1 MTDIA
6 AAKKKLLR
14 SFTVFLISLAIFVL
28 GCVLLARVT
37 TYAAPG
43 VTIDFT
49 AGDAGE
55 GSMGVLEILFL
66 FVLIGLLP
74 SLLLMMT
81 SFTRIIIVL
90 SFMRNA
96 LGTQQSPPNQVLV
109 GLALFLTIF
118 IMQPVFQDIYVNAY
132 QPYQRQEMTAE
143 EALDAASVPV
153 KSFMA
158 RQTSIKSVNLFI
170 KISDENAEPL
180 TEQTS
185 LEQVTQQ
192 SLAIL
197 VPAFITSELE
207 RAFLIGFLLYLPFL
221 IIDMVVSSILM
232 SMGMVMLPP
241 AMISLPFKILMFVL
255 VGGWGLLMGTIV
267 QGFH

>member
-1 MTDIA
+1 MTEVT
-6 AAKKKLLR
+6 AAKKRLGGQILL
-14 SFTVFLISLAIFVL
+14 FLAALTVFLLALAVI
-28 GCVLLARVT
+28 ARVT

-43 VTIDFT
+43 VSIDFT
-49 AGDAGE
+49 ADDTTGT
-55 GSMGVLEILFL
+55 SMGVVEVLFL

-74 SLLLMMT
+74 SMLLMMT
-81 SFTRIIIVL
+81 SFTRIIIIL

-109 GLALFLTIF
+109 GLALFLTLF
-118 IMQPVFQDIYVNAY
+118 IMQPVLQDVYVNAY
-132 QPYQRQEMTAE
+132 QPYSRQELTAQ

-153 KSFMA
+153 KSFMV
-158 RQTSIKSVNLFI
+158 RQTHVKSINLFI
-170 KISDENAEPL
+170 KISDPEAEPL
-180 TEQTS
+180 SEAST
-185 LEQVTQQ
+185 LEERMAYDFT
-192 SLAIL
+192 IL
-197 VPAFITSELE
+197 VPAFVTSELE

-241 AMISLPFKILMFVL
+241 AMISLPFKILLFVL

>member
-1 MTDIA
+1 MAEVTA
-6 AAKKKLLR
+6 ARKRLLR
-14 SFTVFLISLAIFVL
+14 QVLLFLAALTVFLLAL
-28 GCVLLARVT
+28 AALARVQA
-37 TYAAPG
+37 YAAPG

-49 AGDAGE
+49 ADDTTGTG
-55 GSMGVLEILFL
+55 MGVLEVLFL
-66 FVLIGLLP
+66 FILIALLP
-74 SLLLMMT
+74 SMLLMMT
-81 SFTRIIIVL
+81 SFTRIIIIL

-132 QPYQRQEMTAE
+132 QPYSRQELTAQ

-153 KSFMA
+153 KGFML
-158 RQTSIKSVNLFI
+158 RQTSVKSINLFI
-170 KISDENAEPL
+170 KISNPDAPPL
-180 TEQTS
+180 SDAST
-185 LEQVTQQ
+185 LEERSQYGF
-192 SLAIL
+192 SIL

-241 AMISLPFKILMFVL
+241 AMISLPFKILLFVL